1 MSRKAAKVVEQ
12 QKVTFHNALAQGV
25 CIALGTDAGS
35 PNFGMHPNVFGEM
48 YVMNE
53 YGMDTVQVVKSATIT
68 AAKVL
73 GIADR
78 KGSIDLG
85 KDGDVL
91 LLNGNPFKDLHVFET
106 GLEKVFQRGI
116 LIH

>member
-1 MSRKAAKVVEQ
+1 
-12 QKVTFHNALAQGV
+12 
-25 CIALGTDAGS
+25 
-35 PNFGMHPNVFGEM
+35 M